1 MTRRRDE
8 RARGGRRRS
17 KVRRQEEAIMNEIGG
32 RREDMKRSRGARRRS
47 DYRRRKDGRIGREPS
62 VGWGGG

>member
-1 MTRRRDE
+1 MKE
-8 RARGGRRRS
+8 QGGGRRS